1 MRENGAKRKL
11 ERGERVVCVSGL
23 NSTHVIDFLGQFGF
37 DAVWIE
43 AEHGP
48 TDFADIPDLT
58 RACDVWGMTSVVR
71 VNRNNAGDHI
81 PDVRCGGAGDSGA
94 AC

>member
-43 AEHGP
+43 AGAW
-48 TDFADIPDLT
+48 ADGFRGHTGFD
-58 RACDVWGMTSVVR
+58 
-71 VNRNNAGDHI
+71 AG
-81 PDVRCGGAGDSGA
+81 VRCVGDDFGGAGESE
-94 AC
+94 